1 MTVDC
6 RYPYIVILSCL
17 VATAVSTVGYL
28 RFRWAGIIVDIK
40 VFIMSIDLSV
50 KKAELIDFGFQ
61 KILSITQ
68 IR

>member
-1 MTVDC
+1 M
-6 RYPYIVILSCL
+6 ILSCL